1 MQSLMM
7 KAEIKQFYEEI
18 ITEVVAL
25 KRAVL
30 AFSGVEVLHRVVM
43 PYPVQDVPKDAVRED
58 TTPQELL

>member
-30 AFSGVEVLHRVVM
+30 AFSGVGILHRLVV
-43 PYPVQDVPKDAVRED
+43 PYPVQDVPKDVVRVD
-58 TTPQELL
+58 STP

>member
-7 KAEIKQFYEEI
+7 KAEIKQLCKEI

-30 AFSGVEVLHRVVM
+30 AFSGVGILHGVVV
-43 PYPVQDVPKDAVRED
+43 PYPVQDVPKDVVRVD
-58 TTPQELL
+58 STP